1 MLASC
6 GDADLLEGKSID
18 FSDFID
24 SMRAEVSQLKDMCL
38 AGFKLL
44 TSEDAD
50 NAGLDESSLKV
61 IISVNS
67 TIYFHGIPY

>member
-6 GDADLLEGKSID
+6 GDADLLKGKSID

-24 SMRAEVSQLKDMCL
+24 GMRAEVSQLKDMCL
-38 AGFKLL
+38 AGFEPL
-44 TSEDAD
+44 TLEDAD
-50 NAGLDESSLKV
+50 NARLDESSRKV
-61 IISVNS
+61 TISVSS

>member
-24 SMRAEVSQLKDMCL
+24 GMRAKVSQLKDMCL
-38 AGFKLL
+38 AGFEPL

-50 NAGLDESSLKV
+50 NAGLDESSLK
-61 IISVNS
+61 IIILVSS
-67 TIYFHGIPY
+67 TMYFQGIPY